1 MSSTRADFFAKIA
14 ADPELQKQVA
24 DISHPEVEKAAESLA
39 AIAQQAGFALTAA
52 DFLPEN
58 GELSEAELSG
68 VAGGAPGDVHLYKEG
83 GRDWQWQGTENAEG
97 KFDKLIKVPRVK

>member
-1 MSSTRADFFAKIA
+1 MTNTRADFFAKVA
-14 ADPELQKQVA
+14 EDPELQKQVA
-24 DISHPEVEKAAESLA
+24 DISHPEVEKAAE
-39 AIAQQAGFALTAA
+39 AIAEIARNAGYSLTAA
-52 DFLPEN
+52 DFLPAD

>member
-14 ADPELQKQVA
+14 EDPELQKQVA
-24 DISHPEVEKAAESLA
+24 DISHPEIDKAAEALA
-39 AIAQQAGFALTAA
+39 TIAQQAGFSLTAA
-52 DFLPEN
+52 DFLPAD

-83 GRDWQWQGTENAEG
+83 GRDWQWQGIENAEG
-97 KFDKLIKVPRVK
+97 KFDKLTKVPRVN